1 MRGQKRH
8 CSLGLIRSGFV
19 DRRIT
24 MSKQKRQFA
33 KKKARETQSHERVL
47 KKRVKIREEAKLKAE
62 LEKLK
67 LEQMLLE
74 NSEQISTA
82 IEINNGSI
90 TE

>member
-1 MRGQKRH
+1 
-8 CSLGLIRSGFV
+8 
-19 DRRIT
+19 

-67 LEQMLLE
+67 LEQMILE
-74 NSEQISTA
+74 NTEHVSTA
-82 IEINNGSI
+82 IEINNTSTTGI
-90 TE
+90 

>member
-1 MRGQKRH
+1 
-8 CSLGLIRSGFV
+8 
-19 DRRIT
+19 

-62 LEKLK
+62 LENLK

-74 NSEQISTA
+74 NTEQVSTA
-82 IEINNGSI
+82 IEINSTSMTGI
-90 TE
+90 

>member
-1 MRGQKRH
+1 
-8 CSLGLIRSGFV
+8 
-19 DRRIT
+19 

-74 NSEQISTA
+74 NTEPHRSPST
-82 IEINNGSI
+82 EFFL
-90 TE
+90 

>member
-1 MRGQKRH
+1 
-8 CSLGLIRSGFV
+8 
-19 DRRIT
+19 

-67 LEQMLLE
+67 FEQMLLE
-74 NSEQISTA
+74 NTEPHRSPST
-82 IEINNGSI
+82 EFFL
-90 TE
+90 

>member
-1 MRGQKRH
+1 
-8 CSLGLIRSGFV
+8 
-19 DRRIT
+19 

-67 LEQMLLE
+67 LEQIILE
-74 NSEQISTA
+74 NTERVSTA
-82 IEINNGSI
+82 IEISNTSTTGI
-90 TE
+90 

>member
-1 MRGQKRH
+1 
-8 CSLGLIRSGFV
+8 
-19 DRRIT
+19 

-67 LEQMLLE
+67 LEQMILE
-74 NSEQISTA
+74 NTESVSTE
-82 IEINNGSI
+82 IEISNTSTTGI
-90 TE
+90 